1 MILGSRCQLGRNRP
15 GRPSLSCHSMP
26 VNLPTILGRDVAG
39 IVRIAGA
46 RVKKF
51 AAGDRVMAFAMNTYA
66 QLCVVKATAL
76 TRVPEG
82 MEMTQATAIPLV
94 AITGDGLMRDATKAQ
109 HGQTILLAGALG
121 SVGRV
126 AAFAASEIGAKVI
139 AGVRQDKLEDARKL
153 PGVIDAV
160 ALDDE
165 ASLAKLGQ
173 VDAVANTLMGD
184 ITAKLIRKIKQG
196 GIFSSVADMPSNA
209 AQYPT
214 ITANRIQ
221 ANANARVI
229 AHYAEAVNS
238 GNLELPVE
246 RILELQDAPEAHQ
259 VGEKGGVGGKIV
271 MTVAGATTV

>member
-1 MILGSRCQLGRNRP
+1 
-15 GRPSLSCHSMP
+15 MP